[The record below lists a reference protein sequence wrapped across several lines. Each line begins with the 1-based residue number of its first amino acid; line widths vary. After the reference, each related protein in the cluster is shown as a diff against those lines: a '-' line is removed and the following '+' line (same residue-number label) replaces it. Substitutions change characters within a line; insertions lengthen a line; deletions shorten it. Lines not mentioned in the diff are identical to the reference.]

1 MPEDEFE
8 LYFSGKAVPPG
19 SWEMHF
25 SESIHTMQEMSNVLT
40 DLERRHLNFLKNAE
54 ALKDKMRESQV
65 MGFLFSLDAYKIKC
79 GGGS

>member
-1 MPEDEFE
+1 
-8 LYFSGKAVPPG
+8 
-19 SWEMHF
+19 MHF

>member
-25 SESIHTMQEMSNVLT
+25 SESIHSMQEMANVLT
-40 DLERRHLNFLKNAE
+40 DLETRHTRFLKNVDG
-54 ALKDKMRESQV
+54 LKGRMRESQV
-65 MGFLFSLDAYKIKC
+65 QYYLMGFLFSLDAYKIK
-79 GGGS
+79 